1 MKILYLDID
10 TLRPDHL
17 GCYGYH
23 RDTSPNIDKIAE
35 AGVMFTNY
43 HCSDAPC
50 LPSRTALH
58 TGRFGIHTGVV
69 GHGGT
74 AADIRIEGQARG
86 FKSQLEFESLPGV
99 LSSYGLK
106 TVSIS
111 PFAARHGS
119 WSFYAGWDE
128 MHNTGMGGME
138 GADDI
143 TPTALEWIEN
153 HAQED
158 NWFLHINYWDP
169 HTPYR
174 APVEM
179 GNPFSDDPLPDW
191 ITPEVLETH
200 QNMVGA
206 HKALNINMFSDK
218 EDQFSQIVPEG
229 AIKTPSKIENMED
242 LRQIFD
248 GYDLGIRRADDHFG
262 VILNAL
268 DEQGVLDDLII
279 IISSDHGE
287 NFGELG
293 IYAEH
298 GTADQ
303 ITTRVP
309 LIIRWPGMK
318 SKSIDDGLHYNLDLL
333 PTLAEMLDIDPTPP
347 FAKKMGLKIDPN
359 WDGKSFASALKTGEK
374 CGRKYLVVSQCCHVC
389 QRAVR
394 FDKWIYIRTYHDGYH
409 LFPDEMLFDLE
420 ADPHEQFD
428 LAEKHPEICRQAVTY
443 LNEWHDDMMRTMDSP
458 IDPLWTVMQEGG
470 PFHARGQLQKYCEF
484 LEGTSREWAIAELK
498 KRHPEEFS

>member
-1 MKILYLDID
+1 MRILYLDID
-10 TLRPDHL
+10 TLRADHL

-23 RDTSPNIDKIAE
+23 RDTSPNIDQIAKE
-35 AGVMFTNY
+35 GVLFTNY
-43 HCSDAPC
+43 YCPDAPC
-50 LPSRTALH
+50 LPSRTALT

-74 AADIRIEGQARG
+74 AADIRIEGTSRG
-86 FKSQLEFESLPGV
+86 FKSQLEFETLPGV

-128 MHNTGMGGME
+128 MHNTGQGGME

-143 TPTALEWIEN
+143 TPTALRWIEN

-158 NWFLHINYWDP
+158 DWFLHINYWDP

-179 GNPFSDDPLPDW
+179 GNPFADDPLPDW
-191 ITPEVLETH
+191 IMPEVLEGH
-200 QNMVGA
+200 QQLVGA
-206 HKALNINMFSDK
+206 HKALNINMFSD
-218 EDQFSQIVPEG
+218 EVDPFSQMLPEG
-229 AIKTPSKIENMED
+229 TITTPPKIENMDD

-248 GYDLGIRRADDHFG
+248 GYDLGIRRADDHVG
-262 VILNAL
+262 IILNAL
-268 DEQGVLDDLII
+268 DEKGVLDDLVII
-279 IISSDHGE
+279 FSSDHGE
-287 NFGELG
+287 NLGELG

-303 ITTRVP
+303 ITTRIP
-309 LIIRWPGMK
+309 MIIRWPGMK
-318 SKSIDDGLHYNLDLL
+318 SGHVNDGLHYNLDLL
-333 PTLAEMLDIDPTPP
+333 PTLVEILDIDPTPP
-347 FAKKMGLKIDPN
+347 FARMRGYKITPN
-359 WDGKSFASALKTGEK
+359 WDGKSYATALKGGEE
-374 CGRKYLVVSQCCHVC
+374 CGWEYLVVSQCCHVC

-409 LFPDEMLFDLE
+409 LFSDEMLFDLKD
-420 ADPHEQFD
+420 DPHEQFN
-428 LAEKHPEICRQAVTY
+428 LAKAHPEICRQAVAY
-443 LNEWHDDMMRTMDSP
+443 LNEWHDEMMRTMDSP
-458 IDPLWTVMQEGG
+458 IDPLWTVMREGG
-470 PFHARGQLQKYCEF
+470 PFHARGQLKKYCEL
-484 LEGTSREWAIAELK
+484 LEGTPREWAIAELK
-498 KRHPEEFS
+498 KRHPREFS